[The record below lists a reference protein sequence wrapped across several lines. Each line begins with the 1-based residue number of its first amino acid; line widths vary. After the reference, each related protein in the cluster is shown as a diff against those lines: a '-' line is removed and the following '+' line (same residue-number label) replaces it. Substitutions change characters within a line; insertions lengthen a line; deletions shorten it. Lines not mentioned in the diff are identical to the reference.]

1 MKRTYDDMLELPHHV
16 SSVHPQMTMKERAA
30 QFSPFA
36 ALTGYGDVIQETGR
50 QTIPRLELSE
60 SSQEEIKRKLDWLA
74 AHIGQ
79 HPQISVTYFLPD
91 QRKEGGAY
99 VTTTGRL
106 KKIDQVERILVL
118 MDGTNIPLEDV
129 AALESDC
136 FQGTTQAEY
145 E

>member
-74 AHIGQ
+74 AHIVQ

-91 QRKEGGAY
+91 QRKAGGAY
-99 VTTTGRL
+99 VTMSGRV
-106 KKIDQVERILVL
+106 KRIDDVKRILRFENGDSVKIA
-118 MDGTNIPLEDV
+118 DIAEIE
-129 AALESDC
+129 AAD
-136 FQGTTQAEY
+136 
-145 E
+145 